1 MNCFS
6 CAGIALS
13 FCCGALPLARNGAV
27 CVQNQGEILW
37 SAPPSAQQPTES
49 DESLLTLRAA
59 VNEVQLVFTVT
70 DKHGHY
76 INDLK
81 QNDFEILD
89 DRKPPA
95 AILSFRSETDLPLQV
110 GLLIDTSQSVH
121 DRFKFEQEAAI
132 DFLQQTIRKRY
143 DQSFVIGFDLTPKV
157 TQDFTDD
164 TAQLSA
170 GIQMLRPGNLTA
182 MYDAVYFACRDKLQ
196 RPPQDGPVRRAIILL
211 SDGVDNAS
219 KATREQAIEMAQQ
232 AEVSV
237 YTIDTNLIRSG
248 GHGQKNLER
257 IADATGGRSYAP
269 RQITEVATA
278 FAAIQAELRSQ
289 YVVSYKPA
297 GFKLDGHYRT
307 IQVLA
312 QSQKGLH
319 IRSRKGYRS
328 RERDSATNQ

>member
-1 MNCFS
+1 MNCFL

-13 FCCGALPLARNGAV
+13 FCCGALSLARSDAAWA
-27 CVQNQGEILW
+27 QNQAEVLR
-37 SAPPSAQQPTES
+37 SPSPSAQQPTES

-59 VNEVQLVFTVT
+59 VSEVQLVFTVT

-89 DRKPPA
+89 DGKPPA
-95 AILSFRSETDLPLQV
+95 AILSFHSETDLPLQV
-110 GLLIDTSQSVH
+110 GLLIDTSQSVR

-132 DFLQQTIRKRY
+132 DFLEQTIRKKY
-143 DQSFVIGFDLTPKV
+143 DQSFVLGFDVASKV

-170 GIQMLRPGNLTA
+170 GIQMLQPGNLTA
-182 MYDAVYFACRDKLQ
+182 MYDAIYFACRDKLQ
-196 RPPQDGPVRRAIILL
+196 RQPQGGPVRRAIILL

-219 KATREQAIEMAQQ
+219 KVTREQAIEMAQQ

-237 YTIDTNLIRSG
+237 YTIDTKLIRSG
-248 GHGQKNLER
+248 GYGQQNLER

-269 RQITEVATA
+269 RQITEVASA
-278 FAAIQAELRSQ
+278 FEAIQAELRSQ

-297 GFKLDGHYRT
+297 AFKLDGHYRT

-312 QSQKGLH
+312 QGQKGLH

-328 RERDSATNQ
+328 RKRDSATDQ

>member
-1 MNCFS
+1 MKCLS
-6 CAGIALS
+6 CAVIALS
-13 FCCGALPLARNGAV
+13 FCCGALSLAPNDAAWA
-27 CVQNQGEILW
+27 QNQGEVLR

-59 VNEVQLVFTVT
+59 VSEVQLVFTVT

-76 INDLK
+76 VNDLE

-95 AILSFRSETDLPLQV
+95 AILSFHSETDLPLQV
-110 GLLIDTSQSVH
+110 GLLIDTSQSVR

-143 DQSFVIGFDLTPKV
+143 DQSFVIGFDLASKV

-164 TAQLSA
+164 IAQLST
-170 GIQMLRPGNLTA
+170 GIQMLQPGNLTA
-182 MYDAVYFACRDKLQ
+182 MYDAIYFACRDKLQ
-196 RPPQDGPVRRAIILL
+196 RQPQGGPVRRAIILL

-219 KATREQAIEMAQQ
+219 KVTREQAIEMAQQ

-237 YTIDTNLIRSG
+237 YTIDTKLIRSG
-248 GHGQKNLER
+248 RHGEKNLER

-269 RQITEVATA
+269 RQITEVGTA

-297 GFKLDGHYRT
+297 AFKLDGHYRT

-312 QSQKGLH
+312 HGQKGLH

-328 RERDSATNQ
+328 RKTDSATDP